1 MLPQFDAG
9 RPRRS
14 VLYMPGANARAL
26 EKARTLDADALILD
40 LEDAVSPDAK
50 ELAREQVV
58 AAVTAGG
65 YGPREVI
72 VRVNGLDTP
81 WGADDLRAVHGIGA
95 NGVLIPKVNGP
106 EDIDAAA
113 GLLKD
118 EPIWAMMETPDA
130 VFAAQSIA
138 RHPLLCVMVM
148 GTNDLVKELK
158 AARMPGRAPLLT
170 ALQLSLLAARGAGCI
185 AIDGVYND
193 IKNVQGFAEECAQGR
208 DFGFDGKTLIHPSQ
222 IGPCNEVF
230 APSAEDVVQARD
242 IIAAFDAPDA
252 TGKGVITVGGK
263 MVELL
268 HAEEARRLVAL
279 ADAIAAKETSA

>member
-26 EKARTLDADALILD
+26 EKARSLDADALIFD
-40 LEDAVSPDAK
+40 LEDAVAPDAK
-50 ELAREQVV
+50 EMARQQVV
-58 AAVTAGG
+58 EAVSAGG

-81 WGADDLRAVHGIGA
+81 WGADDLAAIKGMGA
-95 NGVLIPKVNGP
+95 DGVLVPKVNGP
-106 EDIDAAA
+106 GDIDAAA
-113 GLLKD
+113 RQLKD
-118 EPIWAMMETPDA
+118 EPVWAMMETPA
-130 VFAAQSIA
+130 ALFAAQEIA
-138 RHPLLCVMVM
+138 RHPLLCVLVM

-158 AARMPGRAPLLT
+158 AARVPGRAPLVT
-170 ALQLSLLAARGAGCI
+170 ALQMSLLAARDAGCI

-193 IKNVQGFAEECAQGR
+193 IKNEEGFAAECTQGR

-222 IGPCNEVF
+222 IAPCNDIF
-230 APSAEDVVQARD
+230 APSPDAVAEARE
-242 IIAAFDAPDA
+242 IIAAFDAPEA
-252 TGKGVITVGGK
+252 KGKGVITVGGK

-268 HAEEARRLVAL
+268 HAEEARRLVAV
-279 ADAIAAKETSA
+279 ADAIAAKDAAA

>member
-58 AAVTAGG
+58 AAVKAGG
-65 YGPREVI
+65 YGPREVV

-81 WGADDLRAVHGIGA
+81 WGAEDLRAVNGIGA
-95 NGVLIPKVNGP
+95 DGVLIPKVNGP
-106 EDIDAAA
+106 GDIEAAA
-113 GLLKD
+113 RLLKD
-118 EPIWAMMETPDA
+118 EPIWAMMETPA
-130 VFAAQSIA
+130 AMFAAQEIA
-138 RHPLLCVMVM
+138 QHPLLCVLVM

-158 AARMPGRAPLLT
+158 AARVPGRGSLLT
-170 ALQLSLLAARGAGCI
+170 ALQMSLLAARDAACI

-193 IKNVQGFAEECAQGR
+193 IKNEAGFADECEQGR

-222 IGPCNEVF
+222 IAPCNDVF
-230 APSAEDVVQARD
+230 APSADAVADARE

-252 TGKGVITVGGK
+252 QGKGVITVGGK

-268 HAEEARRLVAL
+268 HAEESRRLVAV
-279 ADAIAAKETSA
+279 ADAIAAKDAAK